1 MSELKVTID
10 PKEVGMSAERLARI
24 DSHFKDYV
32 DDGRLPGYHVAVA
45 RYGQI
50 VHSSTYGMRDS
61 EAKLPIE
68 QDTMYRIY
76 SMTKPITSIA
86 LMMLVEEGKIQLT
99 DEVSNY
105 IPSFGN
111 IRVFAG
117 GSSMKPITAPSR
129 APMRVW
135 HLLTHTAGLTY
146 GFNYFD
152 ATDAIYRAHEA
163 EFAKENPN
171 PTLEE
176 VCDRYA
182 AMPLVFEPGTSWNY
196 SVATDVVGRL
206 VEVVSGMRLGDFFQK
221 RILGPLGMNDTSFYV
236 DPAKQSRLAALYA
249 FDPSPAKKVRFGAIE
264 NQVVT
269 PRSFD
274 SGGGGLVSTAADY
287 WKFLQMLENGGE
299 LNGVRIV
306 SPTTIDLMTL
316 NHIPGNKDISDWGR
330 PMGEEVFY
338 DGLGFGLGFAVVID
352 QAKTKVAC
360 SNGTYSWG
368 GMASTA
374 FWIDPVE
381 EITAMF
387 FTQLMPSTTHP
398 IRPFLRSLVYQSIT
412 E

>member
-1 MSELKVTID
+1 
-10 PKEVGMSAERLARI
+10 
-24 DSHFKDYV
+24 
-32 DDGRLPGYHVAVA
+32 
-45 RYGQI
+45 
-50 VHSSTYGMRDS
+50 
-61 EAKLPIE
+61 
-68 QDTMYRIY
+68 
-76 SMTKPITSIA
+76 
-86 LMMLVEEGKIQLT
+86 
-99 DEVSNY
+99 
-105 IPSFGN
+105 
-111 IRVFAG
+111 
-117 GSSMKPITAPSR
+117 
-129 APMRVW
+129 
-135 HLLTHTAGLTY
+135 
-146 GFNYFD
+146 
-152 ATDAIYRAHEA
+152 
-163 EFAKENPN
+163 
-171 PTLEE
+171 
-176 VCDRYA
+176 
-182 AMPLVFEPGTSWNY
+182 
-196 SVATDVVGRL
+196 
-206 VEVVSGMRLGDFFQK
+206 
-221 RILGPLGMNDTSFYV
+221 MNETSFYV
-236 DPAKQSRLAALYA
+236 DPAKQSRVAALYA
-249 FDPSPAKKVRFGAIE
+249 YDPSPARKVRYTALE
-264 NQVVT
+264 NQVFT